1 MSFVDEYTNFIFLED
16 KLEPADIIFIPGSD
30 EGALAIRAAALWK
43 DGYAPLLLPSGKYGK
58 LAGHFS
64 GESCFGTEWAYL
76 HHLLRKEG
84 VPEEAILR
92 EDQATFTY
100 ENAIYS
106 RKVADQAGLC
116 VKKAILC
123 CQAYHA
129 RRAKLYYQVCFPE
142 TKILVCPVETKGI
155 SRENWFLQEESTQL
169 VLNEVKRC
177 GTQFHEIF
185 REYREK
191 YIKKD
196 VSSLTANRKC
206 SKQIEE

>member
-16 KLEPADIIFIPGSD
+16 QLEPADIIFIPGSD
-30 EGALAIRAAALWK
+30 QGALALRAAALWK
-43 DGYAPLLLPSGKYGK
+43 EGYAPVLLPSGKYGK
-58 LAGHFS
+58 LVGHFS
-64 GESCFGTEWAYL
+64 GEGGYETEWEYF
-76 HHLLRKEG
+76 HHILREEG

-100 ENAIYS
+100 ENAIRS
-106 RKVADQAGLC
+106 REVTDGKGIT

-142 TKILVCPVETKGI
+142 AKILVCPVVTKGV
-155 SRENWFLQEESTQL
+155 SRDNWFMGEESIRL
-169 VLNEVKRC
+169 VLNEMKHC

-185 REYREK
+185 LENSRK
-191 YIKKD
+191 Y
-196 VSSLTANRKC
+196 
-206 SKQIEE
+206 